1 MTVFGLGTKLRWS
14 WIEKYARRTC
24 PFAAL
29 ASPESATAQKSAF
42 MVSHR
47 LPITPHFSRSTWSH
61 GMLGLVILM
70 AMLSEMLVVVLNT
83 VPFTTTT
90 AYRAFKVS
98 VYINSVI
105 LSLIIA
111 TVTAVLFWIVRLQK
125 SGIIPE
131 VPECNAGP
139 FEMVD
144 NDDRWH
150 CLGGLNGRE
159 RERQDRKRLG
169 NKGRS
174 PKTGWRVANRHASM
188 DLSSTQ

>member
-1 MTVFGLGTKLRWS
+1 
-14 WIEKYARRTC
+14 
-24 PFAAL
+24 
-29 ASPESATAQKSAF
+29 
-42 MVSHR
+42 
-47 LPITPHFSRSTWSH
+47 
-61 GMLGLVILM
+61 MLGLVILM

-111 TVTAVLFWIVRLQK
+111 TVTAVLFWIVRLQE

-131 VPECNAGP
+131 VPECIAGP
-139 FEMVD
+139 FDIVD

-159 RERQDRKRLG
+159 RERERERGKIVKD
-169 NKGRS
+169 
-174 PKTGWRVANRHASM
+174 WEIRVAAQKLDGEWRIVT
-188 DLSSTQ
+188 LPWT